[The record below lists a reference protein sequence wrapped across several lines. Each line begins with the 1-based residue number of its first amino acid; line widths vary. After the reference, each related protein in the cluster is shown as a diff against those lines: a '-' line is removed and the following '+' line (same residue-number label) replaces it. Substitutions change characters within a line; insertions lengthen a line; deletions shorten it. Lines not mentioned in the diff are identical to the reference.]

1 MKYTLRNYQK
11 QASDAAVRL
20 FTSKA
25 DKNGLVILPTGCHA
39 KGSSVLTSDGVCI
52 KVEDVKVGDF
62 LLGNDGTPRKVLE
75 LHNGVDDMYKVT
87 PIKGEP
93 FVVNGGHILHL
104 YKTNEGKGYNSC
116 QPRYDEIS
124 VKEYVVKSA
133 NYKHLHK
140 LHRVSQIDFGNDK
153 YLFDPYFVGL
163 YLGDGCCINGLN
175 ITTQREE
182 VVEYLREFA
191 RTYGLGFR
199 AAEKRNGENKAK
211 SYFFPYAFANNN
223 TPNPLQVTIRGLGLE
238 GKVAGDKFIPH
249 QYKVASVEDRFSL
262 LAGLLDTDAF
272 YDKEKN
278 TFEYCSKSKRL
289 ADDVVFVC
297 RSLGFF
303 AQIGKTKVVKG
314 ESYYRIQISGDLNLI
329 PTKVAIRQ
337 GRARKQKKS
346 VLVTGFSV
354 EHLGR
359 GEYFGFTLDGNHLY
373 CDNQFFIHHN
383 SGKSLVIADIASRLE
398 GPLLV
403 FQPSKEILQQN
414 FAKLQSYGIFD
425 CGCYSASVGCK
436 DINRITFA
444 TIGSVMNHMSDFDCF
459 KNIIIDECH
468 YVNSKAG
475 QYKEFIEA
483 KNRQVVGLTATPYR
497 LDRAEGGSIL
507 KFLTRVRPRIF
518 SKVIY
523 CCQIG
528 ELLSKGYLADLHYYD
543 LTTLDLRRV
552 RSNSTG
558 ADYDERSLLAEYE
571 RSGFY
576 DKLSNTVVKVL
587 QPKSGIPRKGVLV
600 FTAFTREARQLVDKL
615 QSLGVNAAIVTGE
628 TPKKERE
635 AILEGFKRREIKVVA
650 NVGVLTTGF
659 DYPVLDTVVL
669 ARPTK
674 SLGLYY
680 QMVGRAIRPFEGKDG
695 WIVDLSG
702 NYSRF
707 GNVADLFISRPP
719 GTTKWAVYSR
729 GTQLTNVVL
738 R

>member
-1 MKYTLRNYQK
+1 MEYTLRNYQK

-20 FTSKA
+20 FTGKA
-25 DKNGLVILPTGCHA
+25 DKNGLIILPTGCHA

-124 VKEYVVKSA
+124 VKEYVAKSA

-289 ADDVVFVC
+289 ANDVVFVC

-337 GRARKQKKS
+337 GRVRMQKKS

-354 EHLGR
+354 EYLGR

-475 QYKEFIEA
+475 QYKQFIEA

-497 LDRAEGGSIL
+497 LDRTEGGSIL

-543 LTTLDLRRV
+543 LTALDLRRI

-571 RSGFY
+571 RCGFY

-600 FTAFTREARQLVDKL
+600 FTAFTKEARQLVDKL
-615 QSLGVNAAIVTGE
+615 QSIGVNSAIVTGE

-659 DYPVLDTVVL
+659 DYPALDTVVL

-680 QMVGRAIRPFEGKDG
+680 QMVGRAIRPFDGKDG

-738 R
+738 K

>member
-337 GRARKQKKS
+337 GRARMQKKS

-354 EHLGR
+354 EYLGR

-468 YVNSKAG
+468 YVNSKSG
-475 QYKEFIEA
+475 QYKQFIEA

-543 LTTLDLRRV
+543 LTELDLRRV

-571 RSGFY
+571 RCGFY

-600 FTAFTREARQLVDKL
+600 FTAFTKEARQLVDKL
-615 QSLGVNAAIVTGE
+615 QSLRINAAIVTGE

-659 DYPVLDTVVL
+659 DYPALDTVVL

-738 R
+738 K

>member
-354 EHLGR
+354 EYLGR

-507 KFLTRVRPRIF
+507 EFLTRVSPRIF

-543 LTTLDLRRV
+543 LTELDLKRV

-571 RSGFY
+571 RCGFY

-587 QPKSGIPRKGVLV
+587 QTKSGIPRKGVLV
-600 FTAFTREARQLVDKL
+600 FTAFTKEAKQLVDKL
-615 QSLGVNAAIVTGE
+615 QSHRINAAIVTGE

-659 DYPVLDTVVL
+659 DYPALDTVVL

>member
-1 MKYTLRNYQK
+1 MEYTLRNYQK

-20 FTSKA
+20 FTGKA
-25 DKNGLVILPTGCHA
+25 DKNGLIILPTGCHA

-354 EHLGR
+354 EYLGR

-475 QYKEFIEA
+475 QYKQFIEA

-659 DYPVLDTVVL
+659 DYPALDTVVL

>member
-354 EHLGR
+354 EYLGK

-444 TIGSVMNHMSDFDCF
+444 NIGSVMNHMSDFDCF

-659 DYPVLDTVVL
+659 DYPALDTVVL

>member
-1 MKYTLRNYQK
+1 MEYTLRNYQK

-20 FTSKA
+20 FTGKA
-25 DKNGLVILPTGCHA
+25 DKNGLIILPTGCHA
-39 KGSSVLTSDGVCI
+39 KGSSVLTSDGICI

-354 EHLGR
+354 EYLGR

-475 QYKEFIEA
+475 QYKQFIEA

-497 LDRAEGGSIL
+497 LDRTEGGSIL

-543 LTTLDLRRV
+543 LTALDLRRV

-571 RSGFY
+571 RCGFY

-600 FTAFTREARQLVDKL
+600 FTAFTKEARQLVDKL
-615 QSLGVNAAIVTGE
+615 QSIGVNSAIVTGE

-635 AILEGFKRREIKVVA
+635 AILEGFKKREIKVVA

-659 DYPVLDTVVL
+659 DYPALDTVVL

-680 QMVGRAIRPFEGKDG
+680 QMVGRAIRPFDGKDG

-738 R
+738 K

>member
-20 FTSKA
+20 FTGKA
-25 DKNGLVILPTGCHA
+25 DKNGLIILPTGCHA

-104 YKTNEGKGYNSC
+104 YKTKEGKGYNSC

-303 AQIGKTKVVKG
+303 AKIGKTKVVKG

-354 EHLGR
+354 EYLGR

-475 QYKEFIEA
+475 QYKQFIEA

-497 LDRAEGGSIL
+497 LDRTEGGSIL

-543 LTTLDLRRV
+543 LTALDLRRV

-571 RSGFY
+571 RCGFY

-600 FTAFTREARQLVDKL
+600 FTAFTKEARQLVDKL
-615 QSLGVNAAIVTGE
+615 QSIGVNSAIVTGE

-659 DYPVLDTVVL
+659 DYPALDTVVL

>member
-20 FTSKA
+20 FTGKA
-25 DKNGLVILPTGCHA
+25 DKNGLIILPTGCHA
-39 KGSSVLTSDGVCI
+39 KGSSVLTSDGVCM

-124 VKEYVVKSA
+124 VKEYVAKSA

-249 QYKVASVEDRFSL
+249 QYKVASVEDRFRL

-337 GRARKQKKS
+337 GRARMQKKS

-354 EHLGR
+354 EYLGR

-383 SGKSLVIADIASRLE
+383 SGKSMVIADIASRLE

-468 YVNSKAG
+468 YVNAKAG
-475 QYKEFIEA
+475 QYKQFIEA
-483 KNRQVVGLTATPYR
+483 KNRQVIGLTATPYR
-497 LDRAEGGSIL
+497 LDRSEGGSIL
-507 KFLTRVRPRIF
+507 KFLTRTRPRIF

-523 CCQIG
+523 CCQVG
-528 ELLSKGYLADLHYYD
+528 ELLAKGYLADLHYYD
-543 LTTLDLRRV
+543 LTSIDLRRV

-558 ADYDERSLLAEYE
+558 ADYDEKSLLAEYE

-576 DKLSNTVVKVL
+576 DKLSNTVVKVM
-587 QPKSGIPRKGVLV
+587 QPKSGIPRKGILV
-600 FTAFTREARQLVDKL
+600 FTAFTKEARLLVGKL

-628 TPKKERE
+628 TPKRERE

-659 DYPVLDTVVL
+659 DYPALDTIIL

-674 SLGLYY
+674 SLSLYY
-680 QMVGRAIRPFEGKDG
+680 QMVGRAIRPFEGKEG
-695 WIVDLSG
+695 WVVDLSG
-702 NYSRF
+702 NYRRF
-707 GNVADLFISRPP
+707 GNVADLYMWKPP
-719 GTTKWAVYSR
+719 GTTKWSVYSR
-729 GTQLTNVVL
+729 GVQLTNVVL

>member
-124 VKEYVVKSA
+124 VKEYVVKSD

-337 GRARKQKKS
+337 GRARMQKKS

-354 EHLGR
+354 EYLGR

-475 QYKEFIEA
+475 QYKQFIEA

-507 KFLTRVRPRIF
+507 KFLTRAKPRIF

-543 LTTLDLRRV
+543 LTELDLRRV

-571 RSGFY
+571 RCGFY

-600 FTAFTREARQLVDKL
+600 FTAFTKEARQLVDKL
-615 QSLGVNAAIVTGE
+615 QSLRINAAIVTGE

-659 DYPVLDTVVL
+659 DYPALDTVVL

-738 R
+738 K

>member
-124 VKEYVVKSA
+124 VKEYVAKSA

-163 YLGDGCCINGLN
+163 YLGDGCCINGIN

-211 SYFFPYAFANNN
+211 SYFFSYAFANNN
-223 TPNPLQVTIRGLGLE
+223 TPNPLQVTIRRLGLE

-354 EHLGR
+354 EYLGR

-414 FAKLQSYGIFD
+414 FAKLQSYSIFD

-475 QYKEFIEA
+475 QYKEFIEE

-497 LDRAEGGSIL
+497 LDRTKGGSIL

-543 LTTLDLRRV
+543 LTALDLRRV

-571 RSGFY
+571 RCGFY

-600 FTAFTREARQLVDKL
+600 FTAFTKEARQLVDKL
-615 QSLGVNAAIVTGE
+615 QSIGVNSAIVTGE

-659 DYPVLDTVVL
+659 DYPALDTVVL

-729 GTQLTNVVL
+729 GTQLTNVL
-738 R
+738 LK

>member
-223 TPNPLQVTIRGLGLE
+223 TPNPLQVTIRGIGLE

-354 EHLGR
+354 EYLGK

-659 DYPVLDTVVL
+659 DYPALDTVVL

>member
-1 MKYTLRNYQK
+1 MEYTLRNYQK

-20 FTSKA
+20 FTGKA
-25 DKNGLVILPTGCHA
+25 DKNGLIILPTGA
-39 KGSSVLTSDGVCI
+39 
-52 KVEDVKVGDF
+52 
-62 LLGNDGTPRKVLE
+62 
-75 LHNGVDDMYKVT
+75 
-87 PIKGEP
+87 
-93 FVVNGGHILHL
+93 
-104 YKTNEGKGYNSC
+104 
-116 QPRYDEIS
+116 
-124 VKEYVVKSA
+124 
-133 NYKHLHK
+133 
-140 LHRVSQIDFGNDK
+140 
-153 YLFDPYFVGL
+153 
-163 YLGDGCCINGLN
+163 
-175 ITTQREE
+175 
-182 VVEYLREFA
+182 
-191 RTYGLGFR
+191 
-199 AAEKRNGENKAK
+199 
-211 SYFFPYAFANNN
+211 
-223 TPNPLQVTIRGLGLE
+223 
-238 GKVAGDKFIPH
+238 
-249 QYKVASVEDRFSL
+249 
-262 LAGLLDTDAF
+262 
-272 YDKEKN
+272 
-278 TFEYCSKSKRL
+278 
-289 ADDVVFVC
+289 
-297 RSLGFF
+297 
-303 AQIGKTKVVKG
+303 
-314 ESYYRIQISGDLNLI
+314 
-329 PTKVAIRQ
+329 
-337 GRARKQKKS
+337 
-346 VLVTGFSV
+346 
-354 EHLGR
+354 
-359 GEYFGFTLDGNHLY
+359 
-373 CDNQFFIHHN
+373 
-383 SGKSLVIADIASRLE
+383 GKSLVIADIASRLE

-475 QYKEFIEA
+475 QYKQFIEA

-507 KFLTRVRPRIF
+507 KFLTGVRPRIF

-528 ELLSKGYLADLHYYD
+528 ELLSKGYLEDLHYYD
-543 LTTLDLRRV
+543 LTALDLRRV

-571 RSGFY
+571 RCGFY

-600 FTAFTREARQLVDKL
+600 FTAFTKEARQLVDKL
-615 QSLGVNAAIVTGE
+615 QSIGVNAAIVTGE

-635 AILEGFKRREIKVVA
+635 TILEGFKRREIKVVA

-659 DYPVLDTVVL
+659 DYPALDTVVL

-680 QMVGRAIRPFEGKDG
+680 QMVGRAIRPFDGKDG

-738 R
+738 K

>member
-20 FTSKA
+20 FTGKA
-25 DKNGLVILPTGCHA
+25 DKNGLIILPTGCHA

-124 VKEYVVKSA
+124 VKEYVAKSA

-289 ADDVVFVC
+289 ANDVVFVC

-337 GRARKQKKS
+337 GRVRMQKKS

-354 EHLGR
+354 EYLGR

-444 TIGSVMNHMSDFDCF
+444 TIGSVMNHISDFDCF

-475 QYKEFIEA
+475 QYKQFIEA

-518 SKVIY
+518 SRVIY

-528 ELLSKGYLADLHYYD
+528 ELLSKGYIADLHYYD
-543 LTTLDLRRV
+543 LTELDLRRV

-571 RSGFY
+571 RCGFY

-600 FTAFTREARQLVDKL
+600 FTAFTKEARQLVDKL
-615 QSLGVNAAIVTGE
+615 QSLRINAAIVTGE

-659 DYPVLDTVVL
+659 DYPALDTVVL

-738 R
+738 K

>member
-20 FTSKA
+20 FTSRA

-289 ADDVVFVC
+289 TDDVVFVC

-354 EHLGR
+354 EYLGR

-468 YVNSKAG
+468 YVNSKSG
-475 QYKEFIEA
+475 QYKQFIEA

-543 LTTLDLRRV
+543 LTELDLRRV

-571 RSGFY
+571 RCGFY

-600 FTAFTREARQLVDKL
+600 FTAFTKEARQLVDKL
-615 QSLGVNAAIVTGE
+615 QSLRINAAIVTGE

-659 DYPVLDTVVL
+659 DYPALDTVVL

-738 R
+738 K

>member
-337 GRARKQKKS
+337 GRARMQKKS

-354 EHLGR
+354 EYLGR

-571 RSGFY
+571 RCGFY

-600 FTAFTREARQLVDKL
+600 FTAFTKEARQLVDKL

-659 DYPVLDTVVL
+659 DYPALDTVVL

>member
-20 FTSKA
+20 FTGKA
-25 DKNGLVILPTGCHA
+25 DKNGLIILPTGCHA

-104 YKTNEGKGYNSC
+104 YKTKEGKGYNSC

-354 EHLGR
+354 EYLGR

-468 YVNSKAG
+468 YVNSKSG
-475 QYKEFIEA
+475 QYKQFIEA

-543 LTTLDLRRV
+543 LTELDLRRV

-558 ADYDERSLLAEYE
+558 ADYDERSLLVEYE

-576 DKLSNTVVKVL
+576 KKLSNTVVNVL
-587 QPKSGIPRKGVLV
+587 KTKSGIPRKGVLV
-600 FTAFTREARQLVDKL
+600 FTAFTKEARQLVGKL

-659 DYPVLDTVVL
+659 DYPALDTVVL

-719 GTTKWAVYSR
+719 GTSKWAVYSR

-738 R
+738 K

>member
-249 QYKVASVEDRFSL
+249 QYKVASVEDRFIL

-354 EHLGR
+354 EYLGK

-543 LTTLDLRRV
+543 LTELDLRRV

-659 DYPVLDTVVL
+659 DYPALDTVVL

>member
-104 YKTNEGKGYNSC
+104 YKTKEGKGYNSC

-249 QYKVASVEDRFSL
+249 QYKVASDEDRFSL

-337 GRARKQKKS
+337 GRTRKQKKS

-354 EHLGR
+354 EYLGR

-475 QYKEFIEA
+475 QYKQFIEA

-543 LTTLDLRRV
+543 LTELDLRRV

-659 DYPVLDTVVL
+659 DYPALDTVVL

>member
-1 MKYTLRNYQK
+1 MEYTLRNYQK

-20 FTSKA
+20 FTGKA
-25 DKNGLVILPTGCHA
+25 DKNGLIILPTGCHA

-354 EHLGR
+354 EYLGR

-475 QYKEFIEA
+475 QYKQFIEA

-543 LTTLDLRRV
+543 LTALDLRRV

-571 RSGFY
+571 RCGFY

-600 FTAFTREARQLVDKL
+600 FTAFTKEARQLVDKL
-615 QSLGVNAAIVTGE
+615 QSIGVNSAIVTGE

-659 DYPVLDTVVL
+659 DYPALDTVVL

-680 QMVGRAIRPFEGKDG
+680 QMVGRAIRPFDGKDG

>member
-1 MKYTLRNYQK
+1 MEYTLRNYQK

-20 FTSKA
+20 FTGKA

-303 AQIGKTKVVKG
+303 AQIGKTKVVNG

-354 EHLGR
+354 EYLGR

-475 QYKEFIEA
+475 QYKQFIEA

-497 LDRAEGGSIL
+497 LDRTEGGSIL

-543 LTTLDLRRV
+543 LTALDLRRV

-571 RSGFY
+571 RCGFY

-600 FTAFTREARQLVDKL
+600 FTAFTKEARQLVDKL
-615 QSLGVNAAIVTGE
+615 QSIGVNAAIVTGE

-659 DYPVLDTVVL
+659 DYPALDTVVL

-738 R
+738 K

>member
-1 MKYTLRNYQK
+1 MEYTLRNYQK

-20 FTSKA
+20 FTGKD
-25 DKNGLVILPTGCHA
+25 DKNGLIILPTGCHA

-104 YKTNEGKGYNSC
+104 YKTKEGKGYNSC

-199 AAEKRNGENKAK
+199 TAEKRNGENKAK

-354 EHLGR
+354 EYLGR

-543 LTTLDLRRV
+543 LTELDLRRV

-571 RSGFY
+571 RCGFY

-600 FTAFTREARQLVDKL
+600 FTAFTKEARQLVDKL
-615 QSLGVNAAIVTGE
+615 QSLRINAAIVTGE

-659 DYPVLDTVVL
+659 DYPALDTVVL

-738 R
+738 K

>member
-75 LHNGVDDMYKVT
+75 LHNGVDDMYKVK

-124 VKEYVVKSA
+124 VKEYVAKSA

-163 YLGDGCCINGLN
+163 YLGDGCCINGIN

-354 EHLGR
+354 EYIGR

-475 QYKEFIEA
+475 QYKQFIEA

-659 DYPVLDTVVL
+659 DYPALDTVVL

-738 R
+738 K

>member
-124 VKEYVVKSA
+124 VKEYVAKSA

-354 EHLGR
+354 EYLGR

-444 TIGSVMNHMSDFDCF
+444 TIRSVMNHMSDFDCF

-475 QYKEFIEA
+475 QYKQFIEA

-497 LDRAEGGSIL
+497 LDCTEGGSIL

-543 LTTLDLRRV
+543 LTALDLRRV
-552 RSNSTG
+552 RSNSTS

-571 RSGFY
+571 RCGFY

-600 FTAFTREARQLVDKL
+600 FTAFTKEARQLVDKL
-615 QSLGVNAAIVTGE
+615 QSIGVNSAIVTGE

-635 AILEGFKRREIKVVA
+635 TILEGFKRREIKVVA

-659 DYPVLDTVVL
+659 DYPALDTVVL

-680 QMVGRAIRPFEGKDG
+680 QMVGRAIRPFDGKDG

-738 R
+738 K

>member
-337 GRARKQKKS
+337 GRARMQKKS

-354 EHLGR
+354 EYLGR

-468 YVNSKAG
+468 YVNSKSG
-475 QYKEFIEA
+475 QYKQFIEA

-507 KFLTRVRPRIF
+507 KFLTRVKPRIF

-543 LTTLDLRRV
+543 LTELDLRRV

-571 RSGFY
+571 RCGFY

-600 FTAFTREARQLVDKL
+600 FTAFTKEARQLVDKL
-615 QSLGVNAAIVTGE
+615 QSLRINAAIVTGE

-659 DYPVLDTVVL
+659 DYPALDTVVL

-738 R
+738 K

>member
-1 MKYTLRNYQK
+1 MEYTLRNYQK

-20 FTSKA
+20 FTGKA
-25 DKNGLVILPTGCHA
+25 DKNGLIILPTGCHA

-182 VVEYLREFA
+182 VVEYLREIA

-354 EHLGR
+354 EYLGR

-475 QYKEFIEA
+475 QYKQFIEA

-497 LDRAEGGSIL
+497 LDRTEGGSIL

-543 LTTLDLRRV
+543 LTALDLRRV

-571 RSGFY
+571 RCGFY

-600 FTAFTREARQLVDKL
+600 FTAFTKEARQLVDKL
-615 QSLGVNAAIVTGE
+615 QSIGVNSAIVTGE

-659 DYPVLDTVVL
+659 DYPALDTVVL

-680 QMVGRAIRPFEGKDG
+680 QMVGRAIRPFDGKDG

-738 R
+738 K